1 MENMSLVASFLKMI
15 FALAIVLG
23 LLIGVMYFIKNFM
36 QRSAPSADNQALINI
51 LSSRYLG
58 PKSSIILLEVMEQVI
73 VVGISGQQ
81 MTLLARIDDPL
92 SVAKIKAERHQP
104 GTGPFPGDKIA
115 KLLSLANISAGK
127 KTNRSLNEK
136 TK

>member
-1 MENMSLVASFLKMI
+1 MDNVSLVSSFLKMI

-36 QRSAPSADNQALINI
+36 QRTTPSADNQALINI

-58 PKSSIILLEVMEQVI
+58 PKSSIILVEVLEQVI

-81 MTLLARIDDPL
+81 MTPLARIDDPL
-92 SVAKIKAERHQP
+92 AIAKIKARRSQTP
-104 GTGPFPGDKIA
+104 TASFPGDKIA

-127 KTNRSLNEK
+127 KTDRPSK
-136 TK
+136 

>member
-1 MENMSLVASFLKMI
+1 MENISLVSSFFKMI

-36 QRSAPSADNQALINI
+36 QRTAPSADHQALINI

-58 PKSSIILLEVMEQVI
+58 PKSSILLVEVMEQVI

-81 MTLLARIDDPL
+81 MTPLARIDDPL
-92 SVAKIKAERHQP
+92 SIAKIKAQRSQTHP
-104 GTGPFPGDKIA
+104 NPFPGDKIA
-115 KLLSLANISAGK
+115 KLLSLANISTGK
-127 KTNRSLNEK
+127 KSDRS
-136 TK
+136 

>member
-1 MENMSLVASFLKMI
+1 MENISLWSSFLKMI

-36 QRSAPSADNQALINI
+36 QRTAPSSDNTALINI

-58 PKSSIILLEVMEQVI
+58 PKSSIILVEVMEQVI

-81 MTLLARIDDPL
+81 MTPLARIDDPL
-92 SVAKIKAERHQP
+92 SISKIKAQRTKP
-104 GTGPFPGDKIA
+104 PVSPFPGDKIA
-115 KLLSLANISAGK
+115 KLLSLANLSSGR
-127 KTNRSLNEK
+127 KTDKSSK
-136 TK
+136 

>member
-1 MENMSLVASFLKMI
+1 MESISLWSSFLKMI

-36 QRSAPSADNQALINI
+36 QRTAPSSDNTALINI

-58 PKSSIILLEVMEQVI
+58 PKSSIILVEVMEQVI

-81 MTLLARIDDPL
+81 MTPLARIDDPL
-92 SVAKIKAERHQP
+92 SIAKIKLQRTNP
-104 GTGPFPGDKIA
+104 PPSPFSGDKIA
-115 KLLSLANISAGK
+115 KLLSLANLSGGR
-127 KTNRSLNEK
+127 KTDKSSK
-136 TK
+136 

>member
-1 MENMSLVASFLKMI
+1 MESISLWSSFLKMI

-36 QRSAPSADNQALINI
+36 QRTAPSSDNTALINI

-58 PKSSIILLEVMEQVI
+58 PKSSIILVEVMEQVI

-81 MTLLARIDDPL
+81 MTPLARIDDPL
-92 SVAKIKAERHQP
+92 SIAKIKAQRMNP
-104 GTGPFPGDKIA
+104 PTSPFSGDKIA
-115 KLLSLANISAGK
+115 KLLSLANLSGGR
-127 KTNRSLNEK
+127 KTDKSSK
-136 TK
+136 

>member
-1 MENMSLVASFLKMI
+1 MENISLVSSFLKMI

-36 QRSAPSADNQALINI
+36 QRTAPSAEDQSLINI

-58 PKSSIILLEVMEQVI
+58 PKSSIILVEVMDQVI

-81 MTLLARIDDPL
+81 MTPLARIDDPL
-92 SVAKIKAERHQP
+92 AVSKIKGLRTSARP
-104 GTGPFPGDKIA
+104 SAFSGDKIA
-115 KLLSLANISAGK
+115 KLLSLANISAGR
-127 KTNRSLNEK
+127 KTDRSSK
-136 TK
+136 

>member
-1 MENMSLVASFLKMI
+1 MENISLWSSFLKMI

-36 QRSAPSADNQALINI
+36 HSSAPSSDSQDLINI

-58 PKSSIILLEVMEQVI
+58 PKSSIMLVEVMDQVI

-81 MTLLARIDDPL
+81 MTALAHIDDPL
-92 SVAKIKAERHQP
+92 SVAKIKAERGQHRK
-104 GTGPFPGDKIA
+104 GPFPGDKIS
-115 KLLSLANISAGK
+115 KLLSLANISAGR
-127 KTNRSLNEK
+127 KTDRSSK
-136 TK
+136 

>member
-1 MENMSLVASFLKMI
+1 MENISLWSSFLKMI

-36 QRSAPSADNQALINI
+36 QRTAPSNDKQALINI

-58 PKSSIILLEVMEQVI
+58 PKSSIILVEVMEQVI

-81 MTLLARIDDPL
+81 MTPLAHIDDPE
-92 SVAKIKAERHQP
+92 SISKIKSQQSQLPA
-104 GTGPFPGDKIA
+104 GSFPGEKIA
-115 KLLSLANISAGK
+115 RLLSLANRSAGR
-127 KTNRSLNEK
+127 KTGNS
-136 TK
+136 

>member
-1 MENMSLVASFLKMI
+1 MENISLWSSFLKMI

-36 QRSAPSADNQALINI
+36 QRSTPSADNQPLINI

-58 PKSSIILLEVMEQVI
+58 PKSSIILVEVMEQVI
-73 VVGISGQQ
+73 VVGITGQQ
-81 MTLLARIDDPL
+81 MTPLARIDDPL
-92 SVAKIKAERHQP
+92 SIAKIKAKRSNP
-104 GTGPFPGDKIA
+104 PSSLFPGEKIA
-115 KLLSLANISAGK
+115 KLLSLANLSAGR
-127 KTNRSLNEK
+127 KTGKS

>member
-1 MENMSLVASFLKMI
+1 MENISLLSSFLKMI

-36 QRSAPSADNQALINI
+36 QRSVPSSDQQALINI

-58 PKSSIILLEVMEQVI
+58 PKSSIMLVEVMEQVI

-81 MTLLARIDDPL
+81 MTALAHIDDPM
-92 SVAKIKAERHQP
+92 SVAKIKAQQNHKSV
-104 GTGPFPGDKIA
+104 GPFPGDKISR
-115 KLLSLANISAGK
+115 LLSLANMSPGR
-127 KTNRSLNEK
+127 KTDRSSK
-136 TK
+136 

>member
-1 MENMSLVASFLKMI
+1 MESISLVGSFLKMV

-36 QRSAPSADNQALINI
+36 QRSVPSADNQALINI

-58 PKSSIILLEVMEQVI
+58 PKSSIILVEVMEQVI

-92 SVAKIKAERHQP
+92 SIAKIKSQRSQP
-104 GTGPFPGDKIA
+104 PAGLFPGEKIA
-115 KLLSLANISAGK
+115 KLLSLANLSAGR
-127 KTNRSLNEK
+127 KTGKSAK
-136 TK
+136 

>member
-1 MENMSLVASFLKMI
+1 MENISLVSSFLKMI

-36 QRSAPSADNQALINI
+36 QRSTPSADNQALINI

-58 PKSSIILLEVMEQVI
+58 PKSSIILVEVMEQVI

-81 MTLLARIDDPL
+81 MTALAHIDDPL
-92 SVAKIKAERHQP
+92 SVAKIKSHRSQTQP
-104 GTGPFPGDKIA
+104 GPFAGDKIA
-115 KLLSLANISAGK
+115 KLLSLANISAGR
-127 KTNRSLNEK
+127 KTDRSAK
-136 TK
+136 

>member
-1 MENMSLVASFLKMI
+1 MENISLVSSFLKMI

-36 QRSAPSADNQALINI
+36 QRSAPSSDHQALINI

-58 PKSSIILLEVMEQVI
+58 PKSSIILVEVMGQVI

-81 MTLLARIDDPL
+81 MTPLARIDDPV
-92 SVAKIKAERHQP
+92 SIAEIKSQQSTP
-104 GTGPFPGDKIA
+104 KVSPFPGDKIA
-115 KLLSLANISAGK
+115 RILSLANLSPGRKMDKSAK
-127 KTNRSLNEK
+127 
-136 TK
+136 

>member
-1 MENMSLVASFLKMI
+1 MENISLWSSFLKMI

-36 QRSAPSADNQALINI
+36 QRSAPASDQQALINI

-58 PKSSIILLEVMEQVI
+58 PKSSIMLVEVMEQVI
-73 VVGISGQQ
+73 VVGVSGGQ
-81 MTLLARIDDPL
+81 MTTLAHINDPL
-92 SVAKIKAERHQP
+92 SVAKIKAQRNQKTP
-104 GTGPFPGDKIA
+104 GPFSGDKIS

-127 KTNRSLNEK
+127 KTDRSSK
-136 TK
+136 